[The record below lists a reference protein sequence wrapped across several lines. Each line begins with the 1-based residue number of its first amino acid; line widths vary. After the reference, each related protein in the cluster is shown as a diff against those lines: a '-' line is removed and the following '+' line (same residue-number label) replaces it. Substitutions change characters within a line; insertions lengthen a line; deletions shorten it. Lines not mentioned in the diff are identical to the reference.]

1 MSTLSRNA
9 LGQYKVRE
17 ELLHIHKLQM
27 DSSWLMR
34 CACGLSHRCCC
45 CCCCDLPA
53 FPLHQANPDL
63 LHLAFNQDSSC
74 ISIGTR
80 KGYSIHNVEPFGRVY
95 SRGQSASLRLGDYRP
110 DLPL

>member
-9 LGQYKVRE
+9 LGQYKVS
-17 ELLHIHKLQM
+17 LHFLNCSRC
-27 DSSWLMR
+27 SSSDYNTETR
-34 CACGLSHRCCC
+34 YHYRIT
-45 CCCCDLPA
+45 
-53 FPLHQANPDL
+53 QANPDL

-95 SRGQSASLRLGDYRP
+95 SRGTDRP
-110 DLPL
+110 CVFGPQPGIR